1 MKASDLLIII
11 QEAIRKL
18 KSIGLKVVGL
28 ISDMGSNFYQLTKL
42 LNINNRKS
50 YFTVDE
56 EKIYYMFDTPHLL
69 KTNRNILHE
78 HNYVYSD
85 KIASWK
91 YIEDFYTIDKKAQ
104 FRAAPKLTDSHINPN
119 NFEKMKVK
127 YAAQVLSHSVSA
139 GINTYVT
146 LGFLPAAAIFTA
158 DFIRIF
164 DKLFDILNS
173 SKFYSSNPNK
183 QAYKNTNE

>member
-56 EKIYYMFDTPHLL
+56 EKIYYMFDIPHLL
-69 KTNRNILHE
+69 KASRNILHE

-91 YIEDFYTIDKKAQ
+91 YIDFYTIDKKAQ

-146 LGFLPAAAIFTA
+146 
-158 DFIRIF
+158 
-164 DKLFDILNS
+164 
-173 SKFYSSNPNK
+173 
-183 QAYKNTNE
+183 